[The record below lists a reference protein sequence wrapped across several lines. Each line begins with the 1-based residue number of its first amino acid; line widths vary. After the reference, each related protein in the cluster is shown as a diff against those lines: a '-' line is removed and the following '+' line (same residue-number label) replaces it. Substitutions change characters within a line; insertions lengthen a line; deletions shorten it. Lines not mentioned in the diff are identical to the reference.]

1 MKAIRWLLIPFSLI
15 YGFIVFIRNKCY
27 DWGIFKT
34 VRIPIKSICV
44 GNLSVGG
51 TGKTPHVDYLIQHF
65 LQSDKRIAVLSRGY
79 GRQSKGVLIATESST
94 SADLGDEPLQ
104 YKQRYGNQID
114 VVVAEKR
121 VLGVQTIQEKLSK
134 TELIILDDAFQHR
147 AVQAGFSILITPF
160 DDLFTNDF
168 MLPTGNLREWKSG
181 KKRANLIVVSKC
193 PPNMSSETKARIVRE
208 LQFPSERIFFSSVE
222 YTDLAAFTPS
232 EIGPIDHVLLVT
244 GIGNPT
250 PLLEFW
256 KSKCSV
262 DHMAFPDHHNFTL
275 SDIKGIH
282 EKFGTFEAKNK
293 VIVTTEKDYMRLQQF
308 NEVFFEKYRWHYQP
322 ISVRLE
328 NHATFNSLLD
338 EYFRQV

>member
-15 YGFIVFIRNKCY
+15 YGFIVFLRNKCY
-27 DWGIFKT
+27 DWEIFKT
-34 VRIPIKSICV
+34 VHIPIKSICV

-65 LQSDKRIAVLSRGY
+65 LQSNTRIAVLSRGY
-79 GRQSKGVLIATESST
+79 GRKSTGVLIANEHST

-104 YKQRYGNQID
+104 YKQRYADQID

-121 VLGVQTIQEKLSK
+121 VLGVQAIQENLPK

-160 DDLFTNDF
+160 DDLFTKDY

-181 KKRANLIVVSKC
+181 KNRANLIIVSKC
-193 PPNMSSETKARIVRE
+193 PPNISLETKARILRE
-208 LQFPSERIFFSSVE
+208 LQFPSDRIFFSSIE
-222 YTDLAAFTPS
+222 YTDLVAFTPT
-232 EIGPIDHVLLVT
+232 ENFQIEQVLLVT
-244 GIGNPT
+244 GIGNPS

-256 KSKCSV
+256 ETKCTV
-262 DHMAFPDHHNFTL
+262 EHMAFPDHHNFTL
-275 SDIKGIH
+275 ADIKAIH
-282 EKFGTFEAKNK
+282 EKFGTFAAKNK

-308 NEVFFEKYRWHYQP
+308 DDVFIQEYRWHYQP
-322 ISVRLE
+322 ISVKLE
-328 NHATFNSLLD
+328 NHDTFNSLLD

>member
-34 VRIPIKSICV
+34 VHIPIKSICV

-65 LQSDKRIAVLSRGY
+65 LQSDTRIAVLSRGY
-79 GRQSKGVLIATESST
+79 GRQTNGVLIATESST

-104 YKQRYGNQID
+104 YKQRYGDQID

-121 VLGVQTIQEKLSK
+121 VLGVQAIQEKLPK
-134 TELIILDDAFQHR
+134 TELILLDDAFQHR

-193 PPNMSSETKARIVRE
+193 PPTCLPKPKLALSVNFSFLRNA
-208 LQFPSERIFFSSVE
+208 FSSPP
-222 YTDLAAFTPS
+222 LSTP
-232 EIGPIDHVLLVT
+232 I
-244 GIGNPT
+244 
-250 PLLEFW
+250 
-256 KSKCSV
+256 
-262 DHMAFPDHHNFTL
+262 
-275 SDIKGIH
+275 
-282 EKFGTFEAKNK
+282 
-293 VIVTTEKDYMRLQQF
+293 
-308 NEVFFEKYRWHYQP
+308 
-322 ISVRLE
+322 
-328 NHATFNSLLD
+328 
-338 EYFRQV
+338 